1 MKNELIVGVITA
13 LLAGA
18 ALFSYNAQLNNN
30 ELAQFEEFKT
40 TYGKI
45 YTLEENVYRFG
56 VFITNL
62 KKINQHNAD
71 KTQTYTMG
79 VNQFT
84 DMTNEEFAGKDYF
97 NDRENFDEKYCKL
110 IRSYPC
116 GRYLQICCWWFSWLE
131 RKRCFEWC

>member
-45 YTLEENVYRFG
+45 YALEENVYRFG
-56 VFITNL
+56 VFINNL

-79 VNQFT
+79 VNQFS

-97 NDRENFDEKYCKL
+97 NDRKNFDEKYCQL
-110 IRSYPC
+110 ILSYPC
-116 GRYLQICCWWFSWLE
+116 G
-131 RKRCFEWC
+131 

>member
-45 YTLEENVYRFG
+45 YTLEENVYRFAQPSSP
-56 VFITNL
+56 
-62 KKINQHNAD
+62 INGD
-71 KTQTYTMG
+71 PP
-79 VNQFT
+79 
-84 DMTNEEFAGKDYF
+84 MTE
-97 NDRENFDEKYCKL
+97 
-110 IRSYPC
+110 IVIP
-116 GRYLQICCWWFSWLE
+116 WV
-131 RKRCFEWC
+131 

>member
-1 MKNELIVGVITA
+1 MKNELLVGVITA

-18 ALFSYNAQLNNN
+18 ALFTYNAQLNNN

-40 TYGKI
+40 TYGRV

-62 KKINQHNAD
+62 RKINAHNAD

-84 DMTNEEFAGKDYF
+84 DMTTEEFIG
-97 NDRENFDEKYCKL
+97 NE
-110 IRSYPC
+110 
-116 GRYLQICCWWFSWLE
+116 
-131 RKRCFEWC
+131 